1 MAEPGRVQSRLSTVL
16 IYLSKSCYNT
26 TTTATRQQQQR
37 LHTSRMRSFSFQLGL
52 CDVLCKFQHHL
63 ASTRHTDTDD
73 TLTPPLHYLAIYF
86 IFFLK
91 TFIKYMA
98 TTTKKREFKTTCL
111 FSFSSSF
118 CFPRFLVSRSS
129 PGDSHG
135 KIDRESVSSFDRNH
149 QRVRDIQSN
158 GIV

>member
-1 MAEPGRVQSRLSTVL
+1 MCFERDEEFFCQAEIQRFIATAPGIQLHILFLKNMKSHWTQFNLNEEAVRDDVETLLGMAEPGRVQSRLSTVL

-73 TLTPPLHYLAIYF
+73 TLTPPLQYLAIYF
-86 IFFLK
+86 ILFF
-91 TFIKYMA
+91 
-98 TTTKKREFKTTCL
+98 
-111 FSFSSSF
+111 
-118 CFPRFLVSRSS
+118 
-129 PGDSHG
+129 
-135 KIDRESVSSFDRNH
+135 
-149 QRVRDIQSN
+149 
-158 GIV
+158 